1 MMLKTYLPLAQIQQ
15 VDAVSDWQQAVKQ
28 CAQPLLQAQLI
39 EPRYLDRIFEL
50 YNEIGPYFVIAPQ
63 IAMPH
68 ARPEDGARDQAL
80 SLLVIKQGVD
90 FGSENDPVRLVILL
104 AAKDNHS
111 HLDMLA
117 AVAELLSDESAVE
130 AIIQAPD
137 STAIA
142 EIVHRY

>member
-1 MMLKTYLPLAQIQQ
+1 MLKSFLPLAHIQQ
-15 VDAVSDWQQAVKQ
+15 VETVSDWQQAVKQ
-28 CAQPLLQAQLI
+28 CAEPLLQEQLI
-39 EPRYLDRIFEL
+39 VARYLDRIFTL
-50 YNEIGPYFVIAPQ
+50 YDEIGPYFVIAPQ

-68 ARPEDGARDQAL
+68 ARPEDGALDQAL

-90 FGSENDPVRLVILL
+90 FGSENDPVKLVILL

-130 AIIQAPD
+130 AIIQAEN